1 MLVVMILFGYF
12 LYLKLLIYF
21 DIHFTIFV
29 SRLGYTFCYKLYSF
43 KNVYQFLQYGTYM
56 VYNFIQI
63 LLRNF
68 RPCVYS
74 MPSLVISL
82 ERLFA
87 VCLSVFKHRRSILFS
102 AANLNPGIRED
113 LVLKKWFSD
122 ISQKS
127 GL

>member
-1 MLVVMILFGYF
+1 MNSVVYCFMLVVTILFGYF

-82 ERLFA
+82 ERPFA
-87 VCLSVFKHRRSILFS
+87 VCLSVFKHHRK
-102 AANLNPGIRED
+102 ANQYFFLQQ
-113 LVLKKWFSD
+113 VL
-122 ISQKS
+122 IQ
-127 GL
+127 GLERI